1 MRDDLMQQGI
11 DLMIYGMGTV
21 TVFLA
26 LLVVATLVVSWVV
39 QTYFPE
45 PDINAL
51 SETKAPTGT
60 ASMVEPQIYRA
71 IESAIKQHRARH

>member
-1 MRDDLMQQGI
+1 MRDDLLQQGI

-21 TVFLA
+21 TFFLA
-26 LLVVATLVVSWVV
+26 LLVVATMVVSRLV

-45 PDINAL
+45 PDIDDL
-51 SETKAPTGT
+51 SETN
-60 ASMVEPQIYRA
+60 ASGSVASVVEPQIYRA